1 MHEYFNN
8 GTKYIG
14 NTPTSLPTIL
24 NKDLKQHQKYLET
37 TAKPL
42 KNKEALP
49 GQLKTLKDLNT
60 LKQLAQDRDTW
71 RKLTEQMQIGDKEAS
86 RV

>member
-1 MHEYFNN
+1 MREYFNN

-24 NKDLKQHQKYLET
+24 NKDLRQHHKYLET
-37 TAKPL
+37 FEKSNET
-42 KNKEALP
+42 KEDLP
-49 GQLKTLKDLNT
+49 SQLKTLKDLGT

-71 RKLTEQMQIGDKEAS
+71 RKITKRIRTSDKEAS
-86 RV
+86 KV